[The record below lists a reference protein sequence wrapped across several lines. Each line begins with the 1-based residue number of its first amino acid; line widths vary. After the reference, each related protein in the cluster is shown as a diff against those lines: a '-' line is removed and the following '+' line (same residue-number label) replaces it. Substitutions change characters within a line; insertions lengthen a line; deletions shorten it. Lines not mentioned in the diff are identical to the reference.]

1 MKWLFES
8 FVDTYKYWYEL
19 AKDFKTWWIFRSV
32 ARKNVELLNTQELR
46 VDWLG
51 RIYGVVNLPEEV
63 QGASQEIQQAYV
75 LQQITKYGDT
85 IMKIGLGDVV
95 YPQIERIDGAAA
107 YLVVLWPV
115 FDELAL
121 LPIISNTIRTA
132 LVTFVLFVIAKF
144 FYGEADTFAAIWDK
158 FTNWIK
164 S

>member
-1 MKWLFES
+1 MKWFL
-8 FVDTYKYWYEL
+8 DTYKYWYEL
-19 AKDFKTWWIFRSV
+19 AKDTRTWWIFRSV
-32 ARKNVELLNTQELR
+32 ARKNVELLNNQELR

-95 YPQIERIDGAAA
+95 YPQIQRIDGASA

-115 FDELAL
+115 YEALAL
-121 LPIISNTIRTA
+121 LPIILNAVRTT
-132 LVTFVLFVIAKF
+132 LITFVIFVIAKF
-144 FYGEADTFAAIWDK
+144 FYGEVDTFVAIWDK